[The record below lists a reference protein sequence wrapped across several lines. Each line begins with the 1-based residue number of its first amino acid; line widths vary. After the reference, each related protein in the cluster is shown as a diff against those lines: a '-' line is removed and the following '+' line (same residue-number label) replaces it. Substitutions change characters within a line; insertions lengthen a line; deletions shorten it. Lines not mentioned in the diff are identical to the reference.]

1 MRPVVLMVFII
12 LCLAL
17 IGVRFLFV
25 KPVSQKSRQFKP
37 AYLRLTQETNFLDIR
52 IKKLFPY
59 PQSVLLSGI
68 MIGTRG
74 KLPNNLYQQLQITGM
89 LHVIAL
95 SGANISFLIASLS
108 FLTGILGKKA
118 ANVFICFF
126 IVGFILFVGPS
137 PSVVRAGIMGI
148 LLLLAQLAGRPYYPA
163 YALFLSAT
171 IMILLNPWLLFDLS
185 FQLSFSATLGIM
197 LFNRPK
203 KTGNLNARISIWRKI
218 KKGIIDSLHITLSA
232 QALTIPLILYNF
244 GQLSLV
250 SFLTNVLCGW
260 LIGYILSLGFLV
272 VLFSFLSQS
281 LGMLLTILVLPF
293 LNIFLTIVKITSM
306 FPFASL
312 RFSAKTVLVMV
323 VIYYLLLITVIYLRY
338 FHSGGGKM
346 ATHKESK
353 NL

>member
-1 MRPVVLMVFII
+1 MRPI
-12 LCLAL
+12 AL
-17 IGVRFLFV
+17 ISFILICLSLIGIRFLLV
-25 KPVSQKSRQFKP
+25 KPQKEKIRQFSP
-37 AYLRLTQETNFLDIR
+37 AYQRLIKETNFFDKR

-68 MIGTRG
+68 MIGARG
-74 KLPNNLYQQLQITGM
+74 KLPGDLYQQLQTTGM

-108 FLTGILGKKA
+108 FLTGILGKKT

-137 PSVVRAGIMGI
+137 ASVVRAGIMGI
-148 LLLLAQLAGRPYYPA
+148 LLLLAQLAGRPHYPA

-171 IMILLNPWLLFDLS
+171 MMLLLNPWLLFDLS

-197 LFNRPK
+197 LFNRSK
-203 KTGNLNARISIWRKI
+203 KTGNLNAQISIWRKI
-218 KKGIIDSLHITLSA
+218 KKGITDSLRLTLSA

-272 VLFSFLSQS
+272 ILFSFLSES

-293 LNIFLTIVKITSM
+293 LNIFLMLVKITSAI
-306 FPFASL
+306 PFASL
-312 RFSAKTVLVMV
+312 NFSSKFSQLLVI
-323 VIYYLLLITVIYLRY
+323 IYYFLLTLFIFFRKCKRVAVNSPDINDT
-338 FHSGGGKM
+338 
-346 ATHKESK
+346 A
-353 NL
+353 